1 MHAIGVDADKISAV
15 AAVVT
20 LAAVLPTIVVWI
32 RRLIGSREEQRRF
45 VEELKK
51 RQAIVAEREHLLIE
65 PDSPG
70 GIAKHGPLERRVRVR
85 VSGHDRADQ
94 SPKEV
99 TGIMRVEEDG
109 SLTLEVEQFPGA
121 ALQLKLSKRLVN
133 AILDKEEPF
142 WRLVENEEALRLL
155 LNNEDFLRLFYK
167 TARGTSEG
175 G

>member
-1 MHAIGVDADKISAV
+1 
-15 AAVVT
+15 
-20 LAAVLPTIVVWI
+20 
-32 RRLIGSREEQRRF
+32 
-45 VEELKK
+45 
-51 RQAIVAEREHLLIE
+51 
-65 PDSPG
+65 
-70 GIAKHGPLERRVRVR
+70 
-85 VSGHDRADQ
+85 
-94 SPKEV
+94 
-99 TGIMRVEEDG
+99 MRVEEDG

-133 AILDKEEPF
+133 AILDNEEPF